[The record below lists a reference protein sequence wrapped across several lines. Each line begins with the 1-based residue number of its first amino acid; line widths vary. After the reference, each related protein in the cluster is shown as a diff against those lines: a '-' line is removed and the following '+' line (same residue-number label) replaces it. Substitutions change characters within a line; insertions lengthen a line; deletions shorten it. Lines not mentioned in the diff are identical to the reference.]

1 MYLFGDIQLSELMIK
16 ETIMKKK
23 KVLKETL
30 ADGFGIKDVLAN
42 EFYSVDDPTGILKE
56 NKLDFNKAKRHQAS
70 EKIRT
75 TETAQTNADKCKKN
89 VNALKKIII
98 DEFGGLAALEDKK
111 TRKLIRKE
119 ALKRLPVTTKSINN
133 YFRKIRNEGTGSRAS
148 FSDIP
153 TCTVI
158 RNGVKIPE

>member
-1 MYLFGDIQLSELMIK
+1 M
-16 ETIMKKK
+16 IMKKK

-30 ADGFGIKDVLAN
+30 TDGFGIKDALAN
-42 EFYSVDDPTGILKE
+42 EFYSVDDPNGVLKE

-75 TETAQTNADKCKKN
+75 TNTAKTNAENRIDN
-89 VNALKKIII
+89 VESLKKIII

-119 ALKRLPVTTKSINN
+119 ALKRLPVTTRRSINI
-133 YFRKIRNEGTGSRAS
+133 YFQRIRNESMGSSAG
-148 FSDIP
+148 FADIP
-153 TCTVI
+153 TVKVY
-158 RNGVKIPE
+158 RNGVEIPE